1 MQNPPLTVYELSLNV
16 LVSWQAHSL
25 SNEGADGSNK
35 VMPRSQ
41 MLADGSVTGACS
53 GSIAK
58 HHNAVLPAEYL
69 AASGVPLCPACLQRD
84 GRRAAALIERPEYK
98 NISVQQILRNCG
110 LCDAHEKANPFGRLC
125 LRSAL

>member
-41 MLADGSVTGACS
+41 MLADGSVTDACS

-58 HHNAVLPAEYL
+58 HYHAVLLAEYL
-69 AASGVPLCPACLQRD
+69 GIPDDERTAFVRFARSASDTVQRILPEND
-84 GRRAAALIERPEYK
+84 NDTPGISGTSGASKPWRAA
-98 NISVQQILRNCG
+98 
-110 LCDAHEKANPFGRLC
+110 
-125 LRSAL
+125 